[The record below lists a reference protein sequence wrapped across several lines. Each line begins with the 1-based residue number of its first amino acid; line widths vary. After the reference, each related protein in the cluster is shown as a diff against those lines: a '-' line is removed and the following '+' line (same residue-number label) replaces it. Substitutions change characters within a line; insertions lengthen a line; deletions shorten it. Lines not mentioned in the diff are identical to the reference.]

1 MQKNRK
7 NTKTEFFLS
16 YLFKCNI
23 EISLEQFFIYI
34 FSMWKSCMF
43 VCIYS
48 YIFLTVKLPCSEP
61 NTNIKQKKKNGSSN
75 WAARYYDI
83 PLLYKIWEIKFRTF
97 IGGIISVNKAWLWHF
112 IFIFCI
118 IADGIGRKIHFRAP
132 LWKYEYIYF
141 WTHFCVKSSLS

>member
-1 MQKNRK
+1 MEKNRK

-23 EISLEQFFIYI
+23 EISLEQFFIDI

-61 NTNIKQKKKNGSSN
+61 NTNIKQKKKTG
-75 WAARYYDI
+75 AAIEQPVTMIYPYFIRYE
-83 PLLYKIWEIKFRTF
+83 K
-97 IGGIISVNKAWLWHF
+97 
-112 IFIFCI
+112 
-118 IADGIGRKIHFRAP
+118 
-132 LWKYEYIYF
+132 
-141 WTHFCVKSSLS
+141 LSFEHL